1 MNTILFFGVDFLRL
15 LALANYNKIFASR
28 SQYKYNAN
36 GWYIVM
42 FAAIL
47 AVVNSIENPF
57 LNLATNILACA
68 VITSRFHFKRLK
80 SILIVSSFLALGI
93 LLETIG
99 AIIMMPI
106 LEQVDSLQRQFIIF
120 VMLYITVFILLL
132 IIQTLHYYKKHIEL
146 KLPARVLFSVAAIL
160 ALSVLCFL
168 IITTINWKTTDYKLI
183 ILSLALVLSITVIDT
198 IILYV
203 LTEIN
208 KIQSELATGK
218 LILNDL
224 KAKEDFYLSQEKY
237 LKETNAFRHDLKNK
251 LLTLMGNYPQG
262 DDGYQLLTQMLG
274 EVTALSDTSYCGN
287 AAVNAVFASKLE
299 QAEQYHID
307 IDYNLLIPQILK
319 LNNGEIG
326 VLFGNLLDNAIDACQ
341 LLNDQKK
348 HIEIVTKYENE
359 HLILNIKN
367 TTIGKNSAD
376 SLYTTKADKTLH
388 GFGLKSVESVV
399 AKYNGVIDYKV
410 NGNIFEVSAVLY
422 DV

>member
-1 MNTILFFGVDFLRL
+1 MNIILYFGVDFLRL
-15 LALANYNKIFASR
+15 LALSNYNKIFASR

-36 GWYIVM
+36 WRYIVM

-47 AVVNSIENPF
+47 AAVNSIENPI

-68 VITSRFHFKRLK
+68 VISSRFNFKRLK
-80 SILIVSSFLALGI
+80 SVLIIISFLALGI
-93 LLETIG
+93 LLESIG
-99 AIIMMPI
+99 AMIIMPI
-106 LEQVDSLQRQFIIF
+106 LEQVDLPQRQLIIF

-132 IIQTLHYYKKHIEL
+132 IIQTLQYYKKHIEF
-146 KLPARVLFSVAAIL
+146 KLPSRILFSVTIIL

-183 ILSLALVLSITVIDT
+183 LLSLALILSITVIDT

-218 LILNDL
+218 LILSDL

-237 LKETNAFRHDLKNK
+237 LKETNAFRHDIKNK
-251 LLTLMGNYPQG
+251 LLTLMGSCPQ
-262 DDGYQLLTQMLG
+262 DDDSYQLLNQMLG
-274 EVTALSDTSYCGN
+274 EVTVLSDASYCGN

-307 IDYNLLIPQILK
+307 IDYNLLIPQSLK

-326 VLFGNLLDNAIDACQ
+326 VLFGNLLDNAIEACQ
-341 LLNDQKK
+341 ALSDQKK
-348 HIEIVTKYENE
+348 WIDIVAKYENE

-367 TTIGKNSAD
+367 TTTGKNSAD
-376 SLYTTKADKTLH
+376 LLYSSKADKVLH

-399 AKYNGVIDYKV
+399 EKYSGVIDYKV
-410 NGNIFEVSAVLY
+410 NGDIFEVSAILY